1 MPRTTPRQPSRD
13 EPISITVDRVT
24 SESEAAIRVLVA
36 GDQDFWI
43 PRSLILTGSEVD
55 TVGDDGLLL
64 LPAWFVTK
72 EEIPV
77 D

>member
-1 MPRTTPRQPSRD
+1 MDHTARST
-13 EPISITVDRVT
+13 PISITVDRVT
-24 SESEAAIRVLVA
+24 HESEAAIRVLVA

-43 PRSLILTGSEVD
+43 PRSLILKGSEVD
-55 TVGDDGLLL
+55 SVGDDGLLL

-72 EEIPV
+72 EEIPSG

>member
-1 MPRTTPRQPSRD
+1 MPRTTARRQSNDQPVT
-13 EPISITVDRVT
+13 ITVDRVT

-43 PRSLILTGSEVD
+43 PRSLILKGSEVD
-55 TVGDDGLLL
+55 SIGDDGLLL
-64 LPAWFVTK
+64 LPSWFVTK
-72 EEIPV
+72 AEIPA

>member
-1 MPRTTPRQPSRD
+1 MPHIITRPKNDKQP
-13 EPISITVDRVT
+13 ITITVDNVT
-24 SESEAAIRVLVA
+24 DHTDAAIRVLVA

-43 PRSLILTGSEVD
+43 PRSLFLPGTEVESR
-55 TVGDDGLLL
+55 GDEGLLI
-64 LPAWFVTK
+64 LPAWFVAK